1 MTEHA
6 ASSLP
11 EPNPEPVVAPPA
23 NSAPPPWW
31 PAALDEAPP
40 SKTGNSTKKPEQR
53 LPWGGAPSLRPLR
66 WREILAVVLL
76 VVLCDVT
83 ISRGQGFAGL
93 AALFLIAPGLMLWG
107 SPRPRLRTAFW
118 MVGCMLF
125 ALAGRMVWLGSV
137 LGAVAGFVLLVAMAL
152 AIAGRRPY
160 VLDVVACAAQ
170 TTVAGYLG
178 LMDYQRSAGQLR
190 SKRPTGYRLSVILP
204 LVALAVF
211 GALFILAN
219 PDLARSVQIGWH
231 PVNAE
236 GLLVLAPLTHC
247 DDPIIRE
254 GIQAL
259 LAREGV
265 SRDDATPHRQAHWT
279 TFQLSDRLLASRLG
293 SIREEWEPYVDATKR
308 EEAWR
313 RFCEYV
319 YQWY

>member
-11 EPNPEPVVAPPA
+11 EPNPEPVVASPA
-23 NSAPPPWW
+23 ENVAPPLW
-31 PAALDEAPP
+31 PTFPVEPQPRMAWSA
-40 SKTGNSTKKPEQR
+40 STSPEQR
-53 LPWGGAPSLRPLR
+53 PPWGLARSLRPLR
-66 WREILAVVLL
+66 WRELLAVVAL
-76 VVLCDVT
+76 VTLCDVT
-83 ISRGQGFAGL
+83 IYRGEGFAGL
-93 AALFLIAPGLMLWG
+93 AALFVLAPGLMAWG
-107 SPRPRLRTAFW
+107 SPRPKLHMSFW
-118 MVGCMLF
+118 IVGLMLL
-125 ALAGRMVWLGSV
+125 ALAARTVWLGST
-137 LGAVAGFVLLVAMAL
+137 LGVMAGYTLLVAMAL

-231 PVNAE
+231 PVNVE
-236 GLLVLAPLTHC
+236 GLLVLAPLTRC
-247 DDPIIRE
+247 DDPILRE

-259 LAREGV
+259 LAKDGTCRG
-265 SRDDATPHRQAHWT
+265 AANPQRQAHWT
-279 TFQLSDRLLASRLG
+279 TFQFSDRVLATRLD
-293 SIREEWEPYVDATKR
+293 SIREEWEPYVDATQR

-313 RFCEYV
+313 RFREYV